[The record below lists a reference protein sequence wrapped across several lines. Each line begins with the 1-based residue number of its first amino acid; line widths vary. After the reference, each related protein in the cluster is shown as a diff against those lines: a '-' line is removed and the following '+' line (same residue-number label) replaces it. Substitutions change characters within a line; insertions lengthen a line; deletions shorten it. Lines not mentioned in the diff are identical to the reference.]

1 MKCVSALLLVVASNF
16 QPSAIRAQAADPI
29 SRYSQWEH
37 RLRDRVNAELAYPI
51 GASGASGDVFVAF
64 RVGADG
70 KPADVAM
77 QRSSGNAILDRAAI
91 YLVSHLGRVGAIPS
105 ASRNMNQVVLKL
117 SYGDGANT
125 ASEAI
130 QVEKNDRKER
140 LANERRDRALIATA
154 TRIAEN
160 H

>member
-1 MKCVSALLLVVASNF
+1 MKYVSALLLVIASTV
-16 QPSAIRAQAADPI
+16 QPSVIHAQADSV

-37 RLRDRVNAELAYPI
+37 RLRDRVNAELAYPV

-64 RVGADG
+64 RVGSDG

-105 ASRNMNQVVLKL
+105 ASRNMNQVILKL
-117 SYGDGANT
+117 SYGDGAKT
-125 ASEAI
+125 APEAI
-130 QVEKNDRKER
+130 QVEKNDRKEQ